1 MLSTIYMQVPTLY
14 LILLIVVPTLGG
26 LLCMTRKRGTSPWM
40 IVVGTSILTII
51 SAFNLLGYMSINN
64 IISISVDASELFPM
78 EWVILTLD
86 LVLMAYFVY
95 VGVREKSKWIIGFA
109 LLQIIPMI
117 IFESMVMDKTADP
130 VIFVDYLSVV
140 MMLITSLVGSVIIL
154 YAVRYMKDDQNQ
166 PRFFAV
172 MLIFIGAMNG
182 AVFCNDLLWLFFFW
196 EVTTLT
202 SFLLIGHTKTEE
214 AKRSARI
221 AAEITLGGG
230 VLLLASIIISYFYFN
245 ALTISSLPIGTSLV
259 GLQLLPFALMAI
271 AAFTKSAQIP
281 FQKWLLGAMVA
292 PTPVSALLHSA
303 TMVNLGVYFLL
314 RLSPHLVGQDII
326 AWTIGIVGAASFL
339 ATSLLAI
346 AQTNSK
352 RVLAYSTIGNL
363 GLIIVCVGLNTP
375 LSITAAVVI
384 LLFHAISK
392 ALLFMSVGVVK
403 DETGSEDI
411 ENMAYLRDRMP
422 FVSVSIFI
430 GVFMILLPPFGMFA
444 GKWMVSE
451 SSVSFPLI
459 GIILAVGFAASI
471 VYYNKWLGKIF
482 ATGPMAERPT
492 ALREKVPWLY
502 RLTLGAL
509 LTAGILLSFGI
520 NLVTRYLVD
529 PFVNQYYPAPIGG
542 ETISLTTGLGA
553 FPIVLVLIVIG
564 LVFMGLGFLVRPN
577 RRELTQAY
585 AGGEDPVFELSGM
598 YYADEKLE
606 RNMTLGTNVV
616 ATLLLISLLTLPIA
630 LEVLK

>member
-1 MLSTIYMQVPTLY
+1 MLSPIDMQVPTLY
-14 LILLIVVPTLGG
+14 LILLIAVPTLGG
-26 LLCMTRKRGTSPWM
+26 LLCMTRKRGTSPRM
-40 IVVGTSILTII
+40 IVAGTSIVTIVL
-51 SAFNLLGYMSINN
+51 ALNLLGYMSANN
-64 IISISVDASELFPM
+64 IISISADASEVFPM
-78 EWVILTLD
+78 EWVILALD
-86 LVLMAYFVY
+86 LALMAYFIY
-95 VGVREKSKWIIGFA
+95 MGVREKSKWIVAFA

-117 IFESMVMDKTADP
+117 IFESMVMGKTADP
-130 VIFVDYLSVV
+130 VIFADYLSVV

-154 YAVRYMKDDQNQ
+154 YAVQYMKNDHNQ

-172 MLIFIGAMNG
+172 MLIFVGSMNG

-214 AKRSARI
+214 AKKSARI

-230 VLLLASIIISYFYFN
+230 VLLLASIVISYYYFN
-245 ALTISSLPIGTSLV
+245 TLTISSLPIGTSLV
-259 GLQLLPFALMAI
+259 GLQLLPFALMAV
-271 AAFTKSAQIP
+271 AAFTKSAQVP

-303 TMVNLGVYFLL
+303 TMVNLGAYFLL

-326 AWTIGIVGAASFL
+326 VWTIGIVGATSFL
-339 ATSLLAI
+339 TTSLMAI
-346 AQTNSK
+346 AQSNSK

-375 LSITAAVVI
+375 LSITAAVII

-422 FVSVSIFI
+422 FVSMSIFI

-482 ATGPMAERPT
+482 ATGPMTERPPV
-492 ALREKVPWLY
+492 LREKVPLLY
-502 RLTLGAL
+502 GLTLGVL

-520 NLVTRYLVD
+520 NLVTKYLVD
-529 PFVNQYYPAPIGG
+529 PFVNQYYAAPIGG

-553 FPIVLVLIVIG
+553 FPIVLVLIVVG
-564 LVFMGLGFLVRPN
+564 LVFMGLGFLLRPN
-577 RRELTQAY
+577 KKELTQAY
-585 AGGEDPVFELSGM
+585 AGGEDPEFELSGL

-606 RNMTLGTNVV
+606 RKMTLGTNLIAV
-616 ATLLLISLLTLPIA
+616 LLLISLLTIPIA
-630 LEVLK
+630 LEVWK

>member
-1 MLSTIYMQVPTLY
+1 M
-14 LILLIVVPTLGG
+14 IVVPTLGG
-26 LLCMTRKRGTSPWM
+26 LLCLTGKKGTSPWM
-40 IVVGTSILTII
+40 IVAGF
-51 SAFNLLGYMSINN
+51 SAATVVLAIVTLGYLSFNN
-64 IISISVDASELFPM
+64 ITSVSANASELFPM
-78 EWVILTLD
+78 EWVILGLD
-86 LVLMAYFVY
+86 LLLMAYFIY
-95 VGVREKSKWIIGFA
+95 VGVRERSRWIVAFA
-109 LLQIIPMI
+109 LLQIIPMVLFQSI
-117 IFESMVMDKTADP
+117 VLGKDTDP
-130 VIFVDYLSVV
+130 VVFVDYLSVV

-154 YAVRYMKDDQNQ
+154 YAVRYMKNDGNQ

-172 MLIFIGAMNG
+172 MLIFVGAMNG
-182 AVFCNDLLWLFFFW
+182 AVFSNDLLWLFFFW

-202 SFLLIGHTKTEE
+202 SFLLIGHTKTDE

-230 VLLLASIIISYFYFN
+230 VLLLGSIILSYYYFS
-245 ALTISSLPIGTSLV
+245 ALTISSLPVGTSII
-259 GLQLLPFALMAI
+259 GLQLLPFALMAV
-271 AAFTKSAQIP
+271 AAFTKSAQVP

-314 RLSPHLVGQDII
+314 RLSPNLVGQDVIV
-326 AWTIGIVGAASFL
+326 WTIGIIGAASFL

-346 AQTNSK
+346 AQSNSK

-363 GLIIVCVGLNTP
+363 GLIIVCVCLNTP
-375 LSITAAVVI
+375 LSITAAVII

-444 GKWMVSE
+444 GKWIVSE
-451 SSVSFPLI
+451 ANVSFPLI
-459 GIILAVGFAASI
+459 GIILAIGFAASM
-471 VYYNKWLGKIF
+471 VYYGKWLGRIF
-482 ATGPMAERPT
+482 ATGPMTGRPK
-492 ALREKVPWLY
+492 AMKENVPLIY
-502 RLTLGAL
+502 RFTLGAL
-509 LTAGILLSFGI
+509 LVAGILLSFGV
-520 NLVTRYLVD
+520 NLVTKYLVD
-529 PFVNQYYPAPIGG
+529 PFVGRYYATPIGG

-553 FPIVLVLIVIG
+553 FPIVLVLIMVG
-564 LVFMGLGFLVRPN
+564 LIFLGLGFLLKPN
-577 RRELTQAY
+577 KKELTQAY
-585 AGGEDPVFELSGM
+585 AGGEDPEFDLGGL

-606 RNMTLGTNVV
+606 KRMTLGANL
-616 ATLLLISLLTLPIA
+616 AAILLLVGLVSLPIA
-630 LEVLK
+630 LEVFK